1 VKLLLSVVSIVK
13 GKHKKLQKM
22 KKRGTALEFT
32 GSYVVVLLRTILNCC
47 LGVRGFCTKQPA
59 RKLQLVS
66 LVDYLIE
73 EGKEKQALCQ
83 TTPKKNTPCT
93 PAEPLERAAHEREG
107 QQTMTNLHSLLSWHI
122 TENRNSIRIERAR
135 PRKTKQ
141 QSRPHFTTGWPIFAN
156 CAMYSITFE
165 NTRPGQKNSSSP
177 FSVRIGRSA
186 TGTSSLF
193 GRQSPGLMFL
203 L

>member
-1 VKLLLSVVSIVK
+1 VCVVSAPNN
-13 GKHKKLQKM
+13 Q
-22 KKRGTALEFT
+22 RD
-32 GSYVVVLLRTILNCC
+32 
-47 LGVRGFCTKQPA
+47 TKQTA

-66 LVDYLIE
+66 LVDHLIE

-93 PAEPLERAAHEREG
+93 PAEQLERAAHEREG

-141 QSRPHFTTGWPIFAN
+141 QSRPHFTTSWPIFAN
-156 CAMYSITFE
+156 CAIIGWLICELGEELATPLAQPARGSVGMHLHLQ
-165 NTRPGQKNSSSP
+165 RGQGWPRRHAQLGKSP
-177 FSVRIGRSA
+177 
-186 TGTSSLF
+186 LHKL
-193 GRQSPGLMFL
+193 QE
-203 L
+203 